1 MHVPHMHEGI
11 IARPVDG
18 KSVTPHA
25 TANRNAFYSR
35 SFLPS
40 FQRYVFEENDVLR
53 RPVDSRRVRIVN
65 GPVKIRIQWPGRV
78 SFNDHGQMVTRVYGQ
93 K

>member
-40 FQRYVFEENDVLR
+40 FQRYVFEENDVR
-53 RPVDSRRVRIVN
+53 GFEAGTDRKRAR
-65 GPVKIRIQWPGRV
+65 
-78 SFNDHGQMVTRVYGQ
+78 
-93 K
+93 